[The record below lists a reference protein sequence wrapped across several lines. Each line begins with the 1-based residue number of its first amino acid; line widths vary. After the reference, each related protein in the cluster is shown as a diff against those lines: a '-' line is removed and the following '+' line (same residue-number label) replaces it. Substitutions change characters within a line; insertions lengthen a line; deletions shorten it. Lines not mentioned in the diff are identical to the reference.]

1 MNKFGG
7 KFIDVSVL
15 DWGVIFQIH
24 HMMEKIWSWGMIT
37 NGLKSP
43 NDLYL
48 DAKSQN
54 MSIYGGYVTLSYS
67 ISNYFVFWLILRGDN
82 AVLISLITNK
92 NGYWAIMAANIY
104 IILPPKRIPKALKRK
119 NIFMKWHYFIVKHGQ
134 PGRICSLLCQ

>member
-1 MNKFGG
+1 
-7 KFIDVSVL
+7 
-15 DWGVIFQIH
+15 
-24 HMMEKIWSWGMIT
+24 MIT

-92 NGYWAIMAANIY
+92 NGY
-104 IILPPKRIPKALKRK
+104 
-119 NIFMKWHYFIVKHGQ
+119 
-134 PGRICSLLCQ
+134 